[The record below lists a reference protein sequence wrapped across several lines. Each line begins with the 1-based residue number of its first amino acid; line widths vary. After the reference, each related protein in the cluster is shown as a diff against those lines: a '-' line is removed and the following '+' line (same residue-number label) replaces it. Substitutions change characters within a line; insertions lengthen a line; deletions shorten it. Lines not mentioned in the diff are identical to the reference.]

1 MIYVVIYDLGEN
13 VYTRFNI
20 DKLLCTKLES
30 MLYILYMV
38 APCLSSLPP
47 GISEKRAAKEF
58 LPALIGE
65 GHLYLHM

>member
-1 MIYVVIYDLGEN
+1 MLLYTTWGEN

-30 MLYILYMV
+30 MLYIW
-38 APCLSSLPP
+38 SLPVCHHYP
-47 GISEKRAAKEF
+47 QGFPEKRAAKEF